1 MAVPAAVDL
10 VDLALK
16 ATTAYGRPDL
26 GGRLLQTRKR
36 LADPDVRV
44 LIVGEFKQGKSQLV
58 NAVVNAPVCPVDD
71 DIATAVPTVVKHAE
85 TTTVALVRDGAGDAA
100 PERTEV
106 PVGQLAQH
114 VSEAGNPGN
123 RAMLSYAEVGLPRK
137 LLASGLVLVDT
148 PGVGG
153 LGSAHGA
160 ATMSALPSADAVL
173 LVSDAAQ
180 EYTGPELEFL
190 HAAMKLCPNVACVL
204 TKTDLYP
211 HWRRIEELDRGHLD
225 AAGVRAEI
233 FPVSSALR
241 LHAAQAQGA
250 ATKARDEAAKAQD
263 EAAMAKAEAAIAEA
277 DALMDESG
285 FKPLVNYLLRKV
297 VAQSDELDR
306 RSTSHDVLSIA
317 EQLAAGMKAELAV
330 QEDPQRMEGLVADL
344 TKAKGR
350 ADELKQRSAR
360 WQITLNDGV
369 ADLQSDID
377 YDLRDRLRSIGRE
390 AEQLIDDA
398 DPAEVWEQ
406 FAEWFHQQVSS
417 AASANFVWAAE
428 RARWLAGQVAE
439 HFAEGADIALPQL
452 RFDDEGMAGRVE
464 PLVQPEAE
472 KFSIGNKLF
481 SGMRGGYGGM
491 LMIGMAT
498 TVAGIGMLNPLSIG
512 AGVLFGGKT
521 VRDERKRLLQKRRG
535 DAKNAVRRHVDEVT
549 FQVGKDSRDMLRRT
563 QRQLRDHF
571 SALAEEVSTSLA
583 ASVSAAQSAV
593 KTTTSERDRR
603 IRDLKAELARI
614 DGMAERARALVDK
627 DKRPAAVSGARA

>member
-16 ATTAYGRPDL
+16 ATTAYERPDL

-58 NAVVNAPVCPVDD
+58 NALVNAPVCPVDD

-85 TTTVALVRDGAGDAA
+85 TTVVTLVREDSDESP

-106 PVGQLAQH
+106 PVARLADY

-123 RAMLSYAEVGLPRK
+123 KARLSYAEVGIPRK
-137 LLASGLVLVDT
+137 LLAGGLVLVDT

-190 HAAMKLCPNVACVL
+190 QTAMKLCPNVACVI

-211 HWRRIEELDRGHLD
+211 HWRRIMELDQGHLAD
-225 AAGVRAEI
+225 AGISAEI
-233 FPVSSALR
+233 FPVSSMLR
-241 LHAAQAQGA
+241 LHAAR
-250 ATKARDEAAKAQD
+250 TKDN
-263 EAAMAKAEAAIAEA
+263 
-277 DALMDESG
+277 ALMDESG
-285 FKPLVNYLLRKV
+285 FRPLIDYLLKKV
-297 VAQSDELDR
+297 VARADDLDR
-306 RSTSHDVLSIA
+306 RSTSQDVLSVA
-317 EQLAAGMKAELAV
+317 DQLSAGMKAELAV
-330 QEDPQRMEGLVADL
+330 QEDPQRVDALVNEL
-344 TKAKGR
+344 TRAKAH
-350 ADELKQRSAR
+350 ADELKHRSAR
-360 WQITLNDGV
+360 WQITLNDGA

-377 YDLRDRLRSIGRE
+377 YDLRDRLRTIGRE
-390 AEQLIDDA
+390 AEQLIDDG
-398 DPAEVWEQ
+398 DPAEIWEQ
-406 FAEWFHQQVSS
+406 FSEWFHQQVSS

-439 HFAEGADIALPQL
+439 HFAAGADVALPEL
-452 RFDDEGMAGRVE
+452 RFDDQGIAGKVDE
-464 PLVQPEAE
+464 LEQPEVE
-472 KFSIGNKLF
+472 KFGVGQKLLT
-481 SGMRGGYGGM
+481 GMRGGYSGM
-491 LMIGMAT
+491 LMFGMLGAFMGLPIFAGAP
-498 TVAGIGMLNPLSIG
+498 AGIALGIKSVREEGKRQLN
-512 AGVLFGGKT
+512 
-521 VRDERKRLLQKRRG
+521 RRRS
-535 DAKNAVRRHVDEVT
+535 DAKVVVRKHIDEVT

-571 SALAEEVSTSLA
+571 SAIAEELSTSLS
-583 ASVSAAQSAV
+583 ASVSAAQNAV
-593 KTTTSERDRR
+593 KTTTSERDKR

-614 DGMAERARALVDK
+614 DGLADRARALLPAPE
-627 DKRPAAVSGARA
+627 RAAVTSGARA

>member
-1 MAVPAAVDL
+1 VAVPAAVEL

-16 ATTAYGRPDL
+16 ATTAYERPDL

-36 LADPDVRV
+36 LVDPDVRV
-44 LIVGEFKQGKSQLV
+44 LVVGEFKQGKSQLV
-58 NAVVNAPVCPVDD
+58 NALVNAPVCPVDD

-85 TTTVALVRDGAGDAA
+85 TTTVTLIREGGDDA
-100 PERTEV
+100 PPQRTEV
-106 PVGQLAQH
+106 PAAQLAQY

-123 RAMLSYAEVGLPRK
+123 KAMLSYAEVGLPRK
-137 LLASGLVLVDT
+137 LLAGGLVLVDT

-190 HAAMKLCPNVACVL
+190 EAAMKLCPNVTCVL

-211 HWRRIEELDRGHLD
+211 HWRRIMELDRGHLGN
-225 AAGVRAEI
+225 AGIHAEI
-233 FPVSSALR
+233 FPVSSMLR
-241 LHAAQAQGA
+241 LHAAK
-250 ATKARDEAAKAQD
+250 TQD
-263 EAAMAKAEAAIAEA
+263 TT
-277 DALMDESG
+277 LMDESG
-285 FKPLVNYLLRKV
+285 FRQLVDFLLNKV
-297 VAQSDELDR
+297 VAQSDDLDR
-306 RSTSHDVLSIA
+306 RSTSHDVLSVA
-317 EQLAAGMKAELAV
+317 EQLAAGMKAELEV
-330 QEDPQRMEGLVADL
+330 QEDPGRMEGLVGEL
-344 TKAKGR
+344 TRAKAN
-350 ADELKQRSAR
+350 ADELKQRSSR

-377 YDLRDRLRSIGRE
+377 FDLRDRLRTIGRE

-398 DPAEVWEQ
+398 DPADVWEQ

-439 HFAEGADIALPQL
+439 HFAAGADIALPEL
-452 RFDDEGMAGRVE
+452 RFDDVGMAGKVD
-464 PLVQPEAE
+464 PLAQPEVD
-472 KFSIGNKLF
+472 KFGVGQKLLT
-481 SGMRGGYGGM
+481 GMRGGYGGM

-498 TVAGIGMLNPLSIG
+498 TLAGLAMLNPVSLG
-512 AGVLFGGKT
+512 AGVLFGTKT
-521 VRDERKRLLQKRRG
+521 VRDERKRMLAKRRA
-535 DAKNAVRRHVDEVT
+535 DAKAAVRKHVDEVT

-583 ASVSAAQSAV
+583 ASVLAAQNAV
-593 KTTTSERDRR
+593 KTTSSEREQR
-603 IRDLKAELARI
+603 IRDLKAELSRI
-614 DGMAERARALVDK
+614 EGLVTRARALVNNGAAGQ
-627 DKRPAAVSGARA
+627 PAAVSSLASPRKSL